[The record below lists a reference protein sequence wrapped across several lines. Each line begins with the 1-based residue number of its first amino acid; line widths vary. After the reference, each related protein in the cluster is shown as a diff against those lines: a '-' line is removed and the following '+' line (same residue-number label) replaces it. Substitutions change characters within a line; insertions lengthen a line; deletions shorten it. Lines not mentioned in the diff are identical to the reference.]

1 MSRIS
6 LYIPLGVFAAILG
19 LGYIGFDLGARNE
32 LPSALINKPF
42 RSSGPTPESPE
53 TTLSRGSA
61 GKTDFDQRL
70 GNLVP
75 NLPERA

>member
-19 LGYIGFDLGARNE
+19 LSYVGFDLGARNE

-42 RSSGPTPESPE
+42 PE
-53 TTLSRGSA
+53 
-61 GKTDFDQRL
+61 F
-70 GNLVP
+70 
-75 NLPERA
+75 